1 MLGVEKMNI
10 GIFTDA
16 YYPQINGVV
25 ISTQILKEELENLG
39 HKVTVITVSDPN
51 IENDQEGVLRLKSI
65 PFAVLPNFRVG
76 QVYSHK
82 MMKTIKALNLDIIHT
97 QTEFSLGIFARII
110 SRRLNIP
117 IVHTYHTMY
126 EDYTHYFSP
135 KRMEKTAKRITQK
148 LSCYLCKTVDSVIV
162 PTKKVEDK
170 FIEYGFKKAINVIPT
185 GVNLRPFNPSSY
197 TSKDIQETR
206 KELNI
211 DNSSKVILYLGRLAK
226 EKSIDVLVKAM
237 PDVLKK
243 NPNTILLIVG
253 DGPEMSPLKSLAETL
268 GCRQNVVF
276 AGKKPWATIGKY
288 YQVAT
293 VFVSA
298 STSETQGLTYIEA
311 MAAKKPVIAKYDTN
325 LEDTISDG
333 INGRFFF
340 EDQELAPLLSN
351 VLKDELL
358 ARYLAKNGYDSVK
371 NASSVVFGE
380 SVEEVYYNTVNAKYH
395 QLYGQESVM

>member
-1 MLGVEKMNI
+1 MNI

-25 ISTQILKEELENLG
+25 ISTVILKEELENLG

-51 IENDQEGVLRLKSI
+51 IDNDQSDVLRLRSI

-82 MMKTIKALNLDIIHT
+82 MMKEIKALNLDIIHT

-110 SRRLNIP
+110 AKKLHIP

-135 KRMEKTAKRITQK
+135 KRMEKTAKRMTQK
-148 LSCYLCKTVDSVIV
+148 LSCYLCRTVDSVVV

-170 FIEYGFKKAINVIPT
+170 LVDYGFKKDINVIPT
-185 GVNLRPFNPSSY
+185 GVNLRPFEPSQYSQ
-197 TSKDIQETR
+197 SDISHTR
-206 KELNI
+206 RELNL
-211 DNSSKVILYLGRLAK
+211 DQHEKVILFVGRLAK
-226 EKSIDVLVKAM
+226 EKSIDVIIKSM
-237 PDVLKK
+237 PDVLKE
-243 NPNTILLIVG
+243 NPSTKLVIIG
-253 DGPEMSPLKSLAETL
+253 DGPEMKNLKTLASDLECL
-268 GCRQNVVF
+268 DSVLF

-288 YQVAT
+288 YQIAS

-311 MAAKKPVIAKYDTN
+311 MAARKPVIAKFDTN
-325 LEDTISDG
+325 LEQTITDG
-333 INGRFFF
+333 VTGRFFY
-340 EDQELAPLLSN
+340 EDSELGLLLNN
-351 VLKDELL
+351 VLRDELL
-358 ARYLAKNGYDSVK
+358 SRYLAKNGYDSVK
-371 NASSVVFGE
+371 NASSVEFGKSIE
-380 SVEEVYYNTVNAKYH
+380 KVYKNTLNAKYS
-395 QLYGQESVM
+395 YMNIQESIM

>member
-1 MLGVEKMNI
+1 MNI

-51 IENDQEGVLRLKSI
+51 IENEQEGVLRLKSI

-82 MMKTIKALNLDIIHT
+82 MMKAIKALNLDIIHT

-110 SRRLNIP
+110 SKRLHIP

-135 KRMEKTAKRITQK
+135 KRMEKTAKKMTQK
-148 LSCYLCKTVDSVIV
+148 LSCFLCKTVDSVIV

-170 FIEYGFKKAINVIPT
+170 LIDYGFKKAINVIPT
-185 GVNLRPFNPSSY
+185 GVNLRPFEPSYYSL
-197 TSKDIQETR
+197 KDVQETR
-206 KELNI
+206 EELNI
-211 DNSSKVILYLGRLAK
+211 DKSNKVILFVGRLAK
-226 EKSIDVLVKAM
+226 EKSIDVLLNAM
-237 PDVLKK
+237 PDVIKK

-253 DGPEMSPLKSLAETL
+253 DGPEMDNLKALAENL
-268 GCRQNVVF
+268 RCQKNIVF

-311 MAAKKPVIAKYDTN
+311 MAAKKTVIAKYDTN
-325 LEDTISDG
+325 LEETISDG
-333 INGRFFF
+333 ITGRFFF
-340 EDQELAPLLSN
+340 EDHELAPLLNN

-358 ARYLAKNGYDSVK
+358 SRYLAKNGYDSVK

-395 QLYGQESVM
+395 QMYGKESVM

>member
-1 MLGVEKMNI
+1 MNI

-51 IENDQEGVLRLKSI
+51 IENEKEGVLRLKSI

-110 SRRLNIP
+110 SKRLNIP

-135 KRMEKTAKRITQK
+135 KRMEKTAKKITQK
-148 LSCYLCKTVDSVIV
+148 LTCYLCKTVDSVIV

-170 FIEYGFKKAINVIPT
+170 LIDYGFKKAINVVPT
-185 GVNLRPFNPSSY
+185 GVNLRPFEPSHYSL
-197 TSKDIQETR
+197 KEVQETR
-206 KELNI
+206 EELNI
-211 DNSSKVILYLGRLAK
+211 DKSSKVILYVGRLAK
-226 EKSIDVLVKAM
+226 EKSIDVLLKAM
-237 PDVLKK
+237 PDVI
-243 NPNTILLIVG
+243 NETPDAILLIVG
-253 DGPEMSPLKSLAETL
+253 DGPEMINLKALAENL
-268 GCRQNVVF
+268 GCQNHIVF
-276 AGKKPWATIGKY
+276 AGKKPWASIGKY
-288 YQVAT
+288 YQVAS

-325 LEDTISDG
+325 LEETISDG
-333 INGRFFF
+333 ITGRFFF
-340 EDQELAPLLSN
+340 EDQELAPLLNN

-358 ARYLAKNGYDSVK
+358 SRYLSKNGYDSVK
-371 NASSVVFGE
+371 NASSVIFGE
-380 SVEEVYYNTVNAKYH
+380 SVEEVYYNTVNAKHH
-395 QLYGQESVM
+395 QMYSKESVM

>member
-1 MLGVEKMNI
+1 MNI

-51 IENDQEGVLRLKSI
+51 IENEQEGILRLKSI

-76 QVYSHK
+76 QVYSRK
-82 MMKTIKALNLDIIHT
+82 MMKAIKALDLDIIHT

-110 SRRLNIP
+110 SKRLHIP

-135 KRMEKTAKRITQK
+135 KRMEKTAKRMTQK
-148 LSCYLCKTVDSVIV
+148 LSCFLCKTVDSVIV

-170 FIEYGFKKAINVIPT
+170 LIDYGFKKAINVIPT
-185 GVNLRPFNPSSY
+185 GVNLRPFEPSHYSL
-197 TSKDIQETR
+197 KDVQETR
-206 KELNI
+206 AELNI
-211 DNSSKVILYLGRLAK
+211 ENSNKVILFVGRLAK
-226 EKSIDVLVKAM
+226 EKSIDILLNAM
-237 PDVLKK
+237 PDVIKA

-253 DGPEMSPLKSLAETL
+253 DGPEMNNLKALAETL
-268 GCRQNVVF
+268 RCQKNIVF

-325 LEDTISDG
+325 LEETISDG
-333 INGRFFF
+333 ITGRFFF
-340 EDQELAPLLSN
+340 EDHELAPLLNN

-358 ARYLAKNGYDSVK
+358 SRYLAKNGYDSVK

-395 QLYGQESVM
+395 QLYGKESVM